1 MRFEYLKNGRGSSKV
16 EFMSKSIDEMIYE
29 FMEKEGIPGLSLA
42 IVQAP
47 YIPRVV
53 GYGVT
58 DLESKRLVSS
68 KTIWPIGHI
77 SQGFTAVATMQLLE
91 KGMLNLEDPISK
103 YLKNIS
109 KKWKDITIF
118 QLLQHSSGIEDYMKV
133 NSFDLQKCYS
143 VNQLLDSINKD
154 NLKFEPGTDVEISA
168 TNFLLLTEI
177 IETITHENYEDFV
190 KENQIE
196 YLGLKNTFFTSNLK
210 ELKQDDLVLGDGL
223 HELFKSDKDYINP
236 SEITKGYKEENGEYI
251 LRPNPM
257 EKNAAGK
264 GFSDIWASTENIS
277 FWDIAL
283 AGSILIKKSEN
294 RDLVYKS
301 SKLKN
306 KKIVPGM
313 AGWCFFKHKGLM
325 DIKGSIPGYST
336 FLSRFTDKS
345 ELVCVTLI
353 ANKEGIDLTELAR
366 KIAGAFDKNLS
377 KIKNPEKFYT
387 YESSFNFQDTIERIE
402 KEIKNL
408 NIPIFAKFDHSLNA
422 KEVDLNLRETTVIVF
437 GSPKLGTSLMQEDQ
451 TIAIELPLKFL
462 IFEDE
467 DGSVFIEFKFLES
480 LMEDYYITDY
490 KKIKNM
496 NNLLKKIT
504 RKSASIYNTID

>member
-1 MRFEYLKNGRGSSKV
+1 MKFDYLKNGRGSSKI
-16 EFMSKSIDEMIYE
+16 EFMSKSIDEMIYN

-53 GYGVT
+53 GYGII
-58 DLESKRLVSS
+58 DLESKKLVSS

-77 SQGFTAVATMQLLE
+77 SQGFTAVAIMQLLE
-91 KGMLNLEDPISK
+91 KNLLTLEDPISK

-133 NSFDLQKCYS
+133 DSFDLQKCYS
-143 VNQLLDSINKD
+143 TNQLLDSIIKNE
-154 NLKFEPGTDVEISA
+154 LKFKPGTDIEISA
-168 TNFLLLTEI
+168 TNFLLLAEI
-177 IETITHENYEDFV
+177 IESITNKTHEEFI

-196 YLGLKNTFFTSNLK
+196 YLGLKNTFFSSDLK
-210 ELKQDDLVLGDGL
+210 NLKQDDLTLGHGV
-223 HELFKSDKDYINP
+223 HELFKINKNYINS
-236 SEITKGYKEENGEYI
+236 SEITKGYREDNGEYI

-257 EKNAAGK
+257 DNSAVGK

-283 AGSILIKKSEN
+283 AGSILIKTPEN
-294 RDLVYKS
+294 RDIVYKS
-301 SKLKN
+301 SKLIDQKT
-306 KKIVPGM
+306 VPGM
-313 AGWCFFKHKGLM
+313 AGWSFFKHKGLM

-336 FLSRFTDKS
+336 FLSRFTDVS

-366 KIAGAFDKNLS
+366 KIAGAFDKNLA

-387 YESSFNFQDTIERIE
+387 YESSFNFQDTVKRLE
-402 KEIKNL
+402 KEIEKL
-408 NIPIFAKFDHSLNA
+408 NIPIFAKFDHSSNA
-422 KEVDLNLRETTVIVF
+422 KEVDLNLRESTVIIF
-437 GSPKLGTSLMQEDQ
+437 GSPKTGTSLMQEDQ

-467 DGSVFIEFKFLES
+467 EGSVFIEFKLLES
-480 LMEDYYITDY
+480 LLDDYNITDY

-496 NNLLKKIT
+496 DNLLKTIT
-504 RKSASIYNTID
+504 RKAASVYNTID

>member
-77 SQGFTAVATMQLLE
+77 SQGFTAVAIMQLLE

-196 YLGLKNTFFTSNLK
+196 YLGLKNTFFISNLK
-210 ELKQDDLVLGDGL
+210 ELKHDDLVLGNGL
-223 HELFKSDKDYINP
+223 H
-236 SEITKGYKEENGEYI
+236 
-251 LRPNPM
+251 
-257 EKNAAGK
+257 
-264 GFSDIWASTENIS
+264 
-277 FWDIAL
+277 
-283 AGSILIKKSEN
+283 
-294 RDLVYKS
+294 
-301 SKLKN
+301 
-306 KKIVPGM
+306 
-313 AGWCFFKHKGLM
+313 
-325 DIKGSIPGYST
+325 
-336 FLSRFTDKS
+336 
-345 ELVCVTLI
+345 
-353 ANKEGIDLTELAR
+353 
-366 KIAGAFDKNLS
+366 
-377 KIKNPEKFYT
+377 
-387 YESSFNFQDTIERIE
+387 
-402 KEIKNL
+402 
-408 NIPIFAKFDHSLNA
+408 
-422 KEVDLNLRETTVIVF
+422 
-437 GSPKLGTSLMQEDQ
+437 
-451 TIAIELPLKFL
+451 
-462 IFEDE
+462 
-467 DGSVFIEFKFLES
+467 
-480 LMEDYYITDY
+480 
-490 KKIKNM
+490 
-496 NNLLKKIT
+496 
-504 RKSASIYNTID
+504 